1 MATASFPIPVLG
13 NGQGDER
20 DVASEWRVG
29 NFTFASGTED
39 VVIRF
44 RVFHDDPDL
53 KRLLDEGSVR
63 VMARWKCSSTIFSGY
78 LDLVKDTP
86 HADGATYR
94 SSLDQRDVL
103 GPVTVSVFAVAV
115 RPISDFRWSRQH
127 EDYGDETFDVRTGDL
142 LSVPADF
149 TFDPAKLYDP
159 QNPPLNSIFK
169 IVKDD
174 RAKAKGVK
182 VSYIEDEQIIITLPK
197 TLFDRMQLIDSAN
210 LKLTALVLPV
220 LVDAIAFIRAN
231 ESQGDGEDLTD
242 RQWCRTIKRLM
253 DANDLNDDDRPLAIA
268 QRLLANP
275 IDGYA
280 ADVYAQQ
287 DNEEVQA

>member
-1 MATASFPIPVLG
+1 MTMASFPIPVLG

-39 VVIRF
+39 ITIRF

-53 KRLLDEGSVR
+53 QRLLDEGAVR
-63 VMARWKCSSTIFSGY
+63 IMARWKCSSTISSGY
-78 LDLVKDTP
+78 LDLIEDTK
-86 HADGATYR
+86 HADGFTYR
-94 SSLDQRDVL
+94 SSIDQRTVL
-103 GPVTVSVFAVAV
+103 GSVAVSVFAVAV

-142 LSVPADF
+142 LSVPTDF

-169 IVKDD
+169 IVKSDKP
-174 RAKAKGVK
+174 RAKGVT
-182 VSYIEDEQIIITLPK
+182 VSYSDGEQIIITLPK
-197 TLFDRMQLIDSAN
+197 ILFDQMQLIDSAN
-210 LKLTALVLPV
+210 LKLTSLVLPV
-220 LVDAIAFIRAN
+220 LVDAIDFIRSN
-231 ESQGDGEDLTD
+231 EAQGDGEDLSEF
-242 RQWCRTIKRLM
+242 QWCRTIKKLM
-253 DANDLNDDDRPLAIA
+253 KVNDLNDDDRPLVIA

-280 ADVYAQQ
+280 ADIAAQQ
-287 DNEEVQA
+287 ESEEVQA

>member
-1 MATASFPIPVLG
+1 MSMVSFPIPVLG

-39 VVIRF
+39 VTIRF
-44 RVFHDDPDL
+44 RVFNDDPDL
-53 KRLLDEGSVR
+53 KRLISEGAAR
-63 VMARWKCSSTIFSGY
+63 IMAKWKCSSTISTGY
-78 LDLVKDTP
+78 LDLNPDTA
-86 HADGATYR
+86 HEDGTTYL
-94 SSLDQRDVL
+94 SSIDQRSVL
-103 GPVTVSVFAVAV
+103 GPVTVSVFAVAT
-115 RPISDFRWSRQH
+115 RPIPDFRWSRQH
-127 EDYGDETFDVRTGDL
+127 DDYGDETFDVRTGDL
-142 LSVPADF
+142 LSVPTDF

-174 RAKAKGVK
+174 KRTKGVS

-197 TLFDRMQLIDSAN
+197 VLFNQMQLIDSAN
-210 LKLTALVLPV
+210 LKLSALVLPV
-220 LVDAIAFIRAN
+220 LIDAIAFIRLN
-231 ESQGDGEDLTD
+231 EAQGDEEDISE
-242 RQWCRTIKRLM
+242 RQWCKTIKRLM
-253 DANDLNDDDRPLAIA
+253 SANGLSDDDRPLTVA

-280 ADVYAQQ
+280 ADVAAQQ
-287 DNEEVQA
+287 ENEEAQA

>member
-1 MATASFPIPVLG
+1 MDMASFPIPVLG

-39 VVIRF
+39 VTIRF

-53 KRLLDEGSVR
+53 QRLLNEGDAR
-63 VMARWKCSSTIFSGY
+63 IMARWKCSSTISSGY
-78 LDLVKDTP
+78 LDLIEDTK
-86 HADGATYR
+86 HANGITYR
-94 SSLDQRDVL
+94 SSLDQRTVL
-103 GPVTVSVFAVAV
+103 GSVVVSVFAVAV
-115 RPISDFRWSRQH
+115 SPIPVFRWSRQH

-142 LSVPADF
+142 LSMPTDF

-174 RAKAKGVK
+174 RPRTKGVS
-182 VSYIEDEQIIITLPK
+182 VNYSDGEQIIITLPK
-197 TLFDRMQLIDSAN
+197 VLFERMQLVDSAN
-210 LKLTALVLPV
+210 LKLTSLVLPV
-220 LVDAIAFIRAN
+220 LVDAIDFIRSSEIQN
-231 ESQGDGEDLTD
+231 DGEDLSD
-242 RQWCRTIKRLM
+242 FQWCRTIKKLM
-253 DANDLNDDDRPLAIA
+253 EANDLNDDDRPLVIA
-268 QRLLANP
+268 QKLLANP

-280 ADVYAQQ
+280 ADIAAQQ
-287 DNEEVQA
+287 ESEEMQA

>member
-1 MATASFPIPVLG
+1 MTMASFPIPVLG

-39 VVIRF
+39 ITIRF

-53 KRLLDEGSVR
+53 QRLLDEGAVR
-63 VMARWKCSSTIFSGY
+63 IMARWKCSSTISSGY
-78 LDLVKDTP
+78 LDLIEDTK
-86 HADGATYR
+86 HADGFTYR
-94 SSLDQRDVL
+94 SSIDQRTVL
-103 GPVTVSVFAVAV
+103 GSVAVSVFAVAV

-142 LSVPADF
+142 LSVPTDF

-159 QNPPLNSIFK
+159 QNPPLNSLFK
-169 IVKDD
+169 IVKSDKP
-174 RAKAKGVK
+174 RAKGVT
-182 VSYIEDEQIIITLPK
+182 VSYRDGEQIIITLPK
-197 TLFDRMQLIDSAN
+197 ILFDQMQLIDSAN
-210 LKLTALVLPV
+210 LKLTSLVLPV
-220 LVDAIAFIRAN
+220 LVDAIDFIRSN
-231 ESQGDGEDLTD
+231 EAQGDGEDLSEF
-242 RQWCRTIKRLM
+242 QWCRTIKKLM
-253 DANDLNDDDRPLAIA
+253 KVNDLNDDDRPLVIA

-280 ADVYAQQ
+280 ADIAAQQ
-287 DNEEVQA
+287 ESEEVQA

>member
-1 MATASFPIPVLG
+1 MA
-13 NGQGDER
+13 
-20 DVASEWRVG
+20 VG

-142 LSVPADF
+142 LSVPTDF

>member
-1 MATASFPIPVLG
+1 MATASYPIPVLG

-53 KRLLDEGSVR
+53 KRLIGEGAVR
-63 VMARWKCSSTIFSGY
+63 IMARWKCSATISSGY
-78 LDLVKDTP
+78 LDLAEDTI

-94 SSLDQRDVL
+94 SSIDQRTVL
-103 GPVTVSVFAVAV
+103 GPVTISVFAVAT
-115 RPISDFRWSRQH
+115 RPIPSFRWSRQH
-127 EDYGDETFDVRTGDL
+127 KDYGDESFDVRVGDL
-142 LSVPADF
+142 LSAPTDF

-174 RAKAKGVK
+174 KTRAKGISI
-182 VSYIEDEQIIITLPK
+182 SYIGDEQIIITLSK
-197 TLFDRMQLIDSAN
+197 NLFDRMQLIDSPN
-210 LKLTALVLPV
+210 LQLTALVLPV
-220 LVDAIAFIRAN
+220 LVDAIDFIRMSEAQDD
-231 ESQGDGEDLTD
+231 EEDISE
-242 RQWCRTIKRLM
+242 RQWCRTIKQLM
-253 DANDLNDDDRPLAIA
+253 QANDLGDDDRPLVIA

-280 ADVYAQQ
+280 ADIAAQQ
-287 DNEEVQA
+287 EHEEAQA